1 LCPALIDEDLFTN
14 GYAPLNLNRGTPT
27 TGVFSETIGSLS
39 GDAVVI
45 GMLGVAGVEAGGT
58 PTTTGAI
65 VDNADKA
72 ANVKAFGAIG
82 DGIAN
87 DTAAF
92 NAALTS
98 LATGG
103 GICLVPKGTYVI
115 SASGITSHVKSGVHL
130 VGEERGAS
138 ILKIAAMPTA
148 ALVWGDGDNWSVE
161 NLTLDMQD
169 YFPPPLHNYSAIAC
183 KGNNWRVAKCSI
195 LKIGRIGISVAGGD
209 NWSIEGN
216 YITKTT
222 PVQTLNQSI
231 LVTKYGGKAATNA
244 RIIDNVC
251 NGSGIL
257 FWGFHSTIARN
268 RISNAGFGSGIAT
281 GQVANCHTMQV
292 IGNTCTGGRG
302 FDENRTWV
310 SGFELWAPDSVIAD
324 NTAYD
329 NGGSGIIVGGQN
341 CVVRANRSYN
351 NGVQAEGYGFS
362 ARYQNSTINASHS
375 IFTGNSA
382 YDTRY
387 PGSGMTQT
395 YGYREQPGGLKFIK
409 HIGNNYNR
417 NKIGPASYHSTY
429 GQPNDAGVP
438 PR

>member
-1 LCPALIDEDLFTN
+1 MASKFTSRFVGQAHRLPFFLIAAASVLLALQLQS
-14 GYAPLNLNRGTPT
+14 GYAQNAR
-27 TGVFSETIGSLS
+27 EQ
-39 GDAVVI
+39 VI
-45 GMLGVAGVEAGGT
+45 
-58 PTTTGAI
+58 PTTGAI
-65 VDNADKA
+65 TSPIPDKGGQVV
-72 ANVKAFGAIG
+72 NVKAFGAAG
-82 DGIAN
+82 DGVTN

-92 NAALTS
+92 NAALAS

-103 GICLVPKGTYVI
+103 GMCLVPKGTYLI

-130 VGEERGAS
+130 VGVGREVS
-138 ILKIAAMPTA
+138 ILKIAAMPA
-148 ALVWGDGDNWSVE
+148 GALIWGDGDNWSVE

-169 YFPPPLHNYSAIAC
+169 YSPPRLQNYSAIAC

-195 LKIGRIGISVAGGD
+195 LKIGRIGIGVAGGD

-231 LVTKYGGKAATNA
+231 LVTKYGGKGATNA

-251 NGSGIL
+251 DGSGIT
-257 FWGFHSTIARN
+257 FWGFYSTLARN
-268 RISNAGFGSGIAT
+268 RISNTGFGSGIAT
-281 GQVANCHTMQV
+281 GQVANCHTVQV

-310 SGFELWAPDSVIAD
+310 SGFELWASDSVIAN

-329 NGGSGIIVGGQN
+329 NGSSGIIVGGQN
-341 CVVRANRSYN
+341 CVVKGNHSYN
-351 NGVQAEGYGFS
+351 NGVQNGGYGFS

-375 IFTGNSA
+375 TFIGNSA

-387 PGSGMTQT
+387 PGNGMTQT
-395 YGYREQPGGLKFIK
+395 YGYHEQPGGLKFIK
-409 HIGNNYNR
+409 HIGNNYNS
-417 NKIGPASYHSTY
+417 NKIGSTSYK
-429 GQPNDAGVP
+429 
-438 PR
+438 